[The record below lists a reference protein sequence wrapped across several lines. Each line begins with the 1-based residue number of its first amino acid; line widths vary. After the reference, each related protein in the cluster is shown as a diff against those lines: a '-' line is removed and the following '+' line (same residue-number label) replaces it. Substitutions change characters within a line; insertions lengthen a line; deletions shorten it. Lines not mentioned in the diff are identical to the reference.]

1 MKLFWSDALSVFS
14 AILDST
20 FDRWHDSAHAW
31 DQKNNMADF
40 MGDEAKKIQYFP
52 DGSLLN
58 TMIISIIDSEKR
70 YTDIL
75 KEPYTVYLIETK
87 WVFVFRGCIKVWT
100 CQVSPLKIDLS
111 ALFWSFDALIL
122 ICYDLLEALCGPKYI
137 VVGNPKTSRIWTDRF
152 FKILLVRQPKVLQI
166 SVNSVKSLFMW
177 LNTNF
182 GEPGTRISGFMM

>member
-1 MKLFWSDALSVFS
+1 MLAVRAMKLFWSDALSVFS

-137 VVGNPKTSRIWTDRF
+137 VVGNPKTSRICIMQNQMCICLGSRTGF
-152 FKILLVRQPKVLQI
+152 SKY
-166 SVNSVKSLFMW
+166 SL
-177 LNTNF
+177 
-182 GEPGTRISGFMM
+182 SGSQKYYKFELTV

>member
-1 MKLFWSDALSVFS
+1 MKLFWSDPLSVFS

-31 DQKNNMADF
+31 DHKNNMADF

-87 WVFVFRGCIKVWT
+87 WVFVFRAEGASKFERVT
-100 CQVSPLKIDLS
+100 SVLGK
-111 ALFWSFDALIL
+111 LI
-122 ICYDLLEALCGPKYI
+122 
-137 VVGNPKTSRIWTDRF
+137 SRRCF
-152 FKILLVRQPKVLQI
+152 EVL
-166 SVNSVKSLFMW
+166 MY
-177 LNTNF
+177 
-182 GEPGTRISGFMM
+182 